1 MMEVT
6 NITTA
11 LNVTVDFHF
20 ILFFFFFFLSHCFN
34 FLMELHFYFTSEN
47 WVVIYRMW
55 VGEKKHFST

>member
-20 ILFFFFFFLSHCFN
+20 ILFFFFFFSPIV
-34 FLMELHFYFTSEN
+34 S
-47 WVVIYRMW
+47 I
-55 VGEKKHFST
+55 S